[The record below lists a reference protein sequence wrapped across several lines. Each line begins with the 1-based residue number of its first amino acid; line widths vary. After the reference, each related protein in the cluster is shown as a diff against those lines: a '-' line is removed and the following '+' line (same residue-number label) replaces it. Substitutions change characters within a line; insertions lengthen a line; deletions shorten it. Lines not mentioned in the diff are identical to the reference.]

1 MIAWNLSHVLA
12 VLPFDATSHLRDG
25 VGSGQLS
32 LVLDLSHY
40 SDCTGRGSRADERHC
55 AGDRSLPAI
64 GNCGEWP
71 ITGTTWTRR
80 RREPSLYGQQP
91 FGQFTGGI
99 GSGGWTEM
107 TRHRKR
113 FGRHWVW
120 SAGAICGLALAEAA
134 WPGVGWATDPV
145 SPRDGLETAGVR
157 ASAADAEMEAS
168 FQTLG
173 VNTMKTG
180 SSTTVARKQALHD
193 LPLERLSNEARGK
206 AESLLKNIGMFR
218 RLPSLSFEVDPD
230 VYGYFVRNPDV
241 AVATW
246 RAMDIS
252 KFNLQEVGPNRYHA
266 DAGDGSIGE
275 VELFYHTPEDTLI
288 HCDGAF
294 KSPLLPKPI
303 VARSLMRL
311 QTTFA
316 KEPDGRVI
324 GTHSGDVFVEFP
336 SQAIETVAKAISP
349 VSHTIADRNFKQM
362 TLFAHLMSQAMAKHP
377 GWIEVIGN
385 KLDGVDA
392 KRKQEFMEVSA
403 RSHAIARKR
412 LNTSV
417 KPVSLFTPDELLAPL
432 RQSGVPNNSFSFDTF
447 QFSQSGRLGAETLTG
462 TASLRE

>member
-1 MIAWNLSHVLA
+1 M
-12 VLPFDATSHLRDG
+12 
-25 VGSGQLS
+25 
-32 LVLDLSHY
+32 LDLSHY
-40 SDCTGRGSRADERHC
+40 SDCSGRGSRADERLC

-64 GNCGEWP
+64 RIAGGGV
-71 ITGTTWTRR
+71 IAIRTTWTRR

-91 FGQFTGGI
+91 FSQFIGGI
-99 GSGGWTEM
+99 GLGGWTEM
-107 TRHRKR
+107 TRHRQR
-113 FGRHWVW
+113 FRRHWAW
-120 SAGAICGLALAEAA
+120 SAGAICGLVLAEAA
-134 WPGVGWATDPV
+134 WPGAGWATDPV
-145 SPRDGLETAGVR
+145 SPRDGLETAG
-157 ASAADAEMEAS
+157 AKISANDAEMDAS

-173 VNTMKTG
+173 VNTIKLG
-180 SSTTVARKQALHD
+180 SSTTAVRKQALHD

-266 DAGDGSIGE
+266 DAGDGSIGD

-336 SQAIETVAKAISP
+336 SPAIETVAKAISP

-392 KRKQEFMEVSA
+392 RRKQEFMEVSA

-417 KPVSLFTPDELLAPL
+417 KPVSLFTPDEVLAPL
-432 RQSGVPNNSFSFDTF
+432 RRSGASNSFSLDISR
-447 QFSQSGRLGAETLTG
+447 FSPTDRLSAETLTG

>member
-1 MIAWNLSHVLA
+1 M
-12 VLPFDATSHLRDG
+12 
-25 VGSGQLS
+25 
-32 LVLDLSHY
+32 
-40 SDCTGRGSRADERHC
+40 SR
-55 AGDRSLPAI
+55 
-64 GNCGEWP
+64 
-71 ITGTTWTRR
+71 TTRTRR

-99 GSGGWTEM
+99 GLGGWTEM

-113 FGRHWVW
+113 FRRHWAW
-120 SAGAICGLALAEAA
+120 SAGAVCGLLLAEAA
-134 WPGVGWATDPV
+134 WPGAGWSADPAV
-145 SPRDGLETAGVR
+145 ARDGLETVGAR
-157 ASAADAEMEAS
+157 ATAHDVESDET

-173 VNTMKTG
+173 VNTIKLG
-180 SSTTVARKQALHD
+180 ASTAAIRKQALHD
-193 LPLERLSNEARGK
+193 LPLDRLSNEARGK

-218 RLPSLSFEVDPD
+218 HLPSLSFEVDPD
-230 VYGYFVRNPDV
+230 VYDYFLRNPDV

-252 KFNLQEVGPNRYHA
+252 KFKLQEVGPNRYHA
-266 DAGDGSIGE
+266 DAGDGSVGE

-316 KEPDGRVI
+316 KEADGRVI

-336 SQAIETVAKAISP
+336 SPAIETVAKAISP

-362 TLFAHLMSQAMAKHP
+362 TLFAHLMSQAMARHP

-392 KRKQEFMEVSA
+392 RRKQEFMEVSA

-412 LNTSV
+412 LSTSL
-417 KPVSLFTPDELLAPL
+417 KPATLFSPDEVLVPL
-432 RQSGVPNNSFSFDTF
+432 RQTSLSSSFPFNSLLISPTD
-447 QFSQSGRLGAETLTG
+447 RLTVETLPG